1 MQLTERETVIALE
14 CLSLIDNDSVFP
26 SWELETLIG
35 ATPGDVAILKSHVGA
50 HTQLTGE
57 DVSLLIAVAGQVLG
71 YPKGPEFIWDRHFTV
86 SATDV
91 LSMLKKLETL
101 GTRLG

>member
-14 CLSLIDNDSVFP
+14 CLSLIENDSVFP
-26 SWELETLIG
+26 SWELETLVG
-35 ATPGDVAILKSHVGA
+35 ATSGDLAILISHIGA

-57 DVSLLIAVAGQVLG
+57 DVALLIAIVGQVLG
-71 YPKGPEFIWDRHFTV
+71 YPKGPEFLWDRHFTV

-91 LSMLKKLETL
+91 LSMLKKLSATK
-101 GTRLG
+101 